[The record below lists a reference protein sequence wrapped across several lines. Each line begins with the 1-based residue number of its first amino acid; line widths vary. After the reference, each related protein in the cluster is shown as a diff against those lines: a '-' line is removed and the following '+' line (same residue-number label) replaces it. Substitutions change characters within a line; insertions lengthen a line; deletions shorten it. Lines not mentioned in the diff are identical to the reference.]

1 MLLHTVVHKIDPLLK
16 MMKLRKSVQE
26 NRTTE
31 EAELTKMVTPLT
43 RQPSSL
49 ECLESGPEKCVT
61 LNVLAE
67 PPPGSPIR
75 ADVIFI
81 HGLHGK

>member
-1 MLLHTVVHKIDPLLK
+1 
-16 MMKLRKSVQE
+16 MMKFRKSTPE

-31 EAELTKMVTPLT
+31 EAGRTKMATPLT

-49 ECLESGPEKCVT
+49 EWIDSGPERCVT

-81 HGLHGK
+81 HGLHG